1 MLACAAVL
9 VLLCVLV
16 CLVPRASCASCS
28 CWWLARACVPAVL
41 RVRGCACVCGP
52 LTACLPCV
60 WVLAWVWAVGRSGGL
75 LWLLV
80 VGCVWRMS
88 SGPVVVGGVARARL
102 CRVCVGG
109 WFWWLWW
116 CPGWGA
122 GVGVHGG
129 GGGAVGGR
137 RDRYPAC
144 QVRVWSWSWGGGRC
158 CRGGVSWA
166 RLDGG
171 DTPEGVGGVSGTE
184 GIGGVCPT
192 GGRRRMLAVRGD
204 GGRQL
209 SRGRESFWA

>member
-1 MLACAAVL
+1 MSRKGCSVYLVVWLGVHVCLRWSGRCALVASLRFVL
-9 VLLCVLV
+9 VYSCVGASWSRWLVLAVMVLV
-16 CLVPRASCASCS
+16 AGWRCSWCSCS
-28 CWWLARACVPAVL
+28 RRC
-41 RVRGCACVCGP
+41 GCACVCGP

-60 WVLAWVWAVGRSGGL
+60 RVLAWVWAVGRSGGL

-88 SGPVVVGGVARARL
+88 SGPVVVGGVARACL

-129 GGGAVGGR
+129 GGAVGGR

-144 QVRVWSWSWGGGRC
+144 QVGGGGC
-158 CRGGVSWA
+158 YC
-166 RLDGG
+166 
-171 DTPEGVGGVSGTE
+171 
-184 GIGGVCPT
+184 
-192 GGRRRMLAVRGD
+192 
-204 GGRQL
+204 
-209 SRGRESFWA
+209 